1 MARKK
6 KTGQATKG
14 LTKAKWVG
22 FCNVYLSSEE
32 KKEIKGQEF
41 TSDWYFE
48 FIQGLADA
56 GYKLSVSYSEAGNFY
71 SCSVTGQYQER
82 PNAGVC
88 MSLKHRELETA
99 LKALWWCL
107 EQAGLNE
114 DWNVTYAV
122 ADSNDW

>member
-6 KTGQATKG
+6 VASQKEVT

-22 FCNVYLSSEE
+22 FCNVYLSKQEKE
-32 KKEIKGQEF
+32 QIKKEEF
-41 TSDWYFE
+41 TESWYFD

-56 GYKLSVSYSEAGNFY
+56 GYKLSVSYSELGKFY
-71 SCSVTGQYQER
+71 TASVTGQYQER

-88 MSLKHRELETA
+88 MSLKHRELAVA
-99 LKALWWCL
+99 LTALWWCL
-107 EQAGLNE
+107 EQAGLKE

-122 ADSNDW
+122 ADGLDW